1 MANASLPT
9 ARDGGNGGDGGV
21 PRPSEGDA
29 EVLRWGQVEDGG
41 VGGGDPAKAEADVKL
56 LLDEAG
62 EACQFMSDMI
72 AQVELISSGG
82 YVVKPTKEHA
92 GATLEIP
99 SEDVLSKST

>member
-82 YVVKPTKEHA
+82 YGNDSDKVPNF
-92 GATLEIP
+92 LF
-99 SEDVLSKST
+99 SL